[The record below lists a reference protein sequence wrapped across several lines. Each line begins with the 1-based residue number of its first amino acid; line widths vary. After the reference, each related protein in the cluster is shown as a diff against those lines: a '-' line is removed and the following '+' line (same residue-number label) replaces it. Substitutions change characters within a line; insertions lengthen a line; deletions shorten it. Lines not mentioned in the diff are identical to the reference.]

1 MRTQFIGLR
10 KKDKNMNMYKIPF
23 IFAIFIFLVV
33 GCSSEE
39 ICKESDLVLI
49 NTKIYTANP
58 EEPDA
63 EALAIKN
70 GKFSFIG
77 SNSEAENFN
86 CGETKVLDLEGSF
99 VYPGFI
105 DAHAHL
111 KGIGYREM
119 NLNLQGAESLKSM
132 LTQVTIHSNKI
143 QPGDWVIGRG
153 WIEKKWPEGRFPT
166 LEELNAISSDKPI
179 ALERADGH
187 AIIVNSLAMKLAG
200 IDRNTPNP
208 IGGKI
213 DKDIN
218 GEPNGVLIDKASL
231 LVESIIPKRTRADEK
246 KALRE
251 GLYRTAKMGWT
262 QLQDA
267 GSPLSD
273 LELLREIK
281 SEENLPVRIHMYISD
296 GEDAIK
302 FIDSGPYLD
311 PEHILTARGV
321 KLYADGAIGSRGAA
335 FFTKYDDYET
345 KGFLIFQ
352 KEETMPKLIKALVNG
367 IQIQTHAIGD
377 LANSV
382 TLDWYQEAFKAV
394 SDANRMIIEPR
405 WRIEH
410 SQNILPKDQ
419 QRFADMKVIASMQ
432 PSHAIGDLHFA
443 HKRLGLD
450 RLNNA
455 YTWRSLIDLGVV
467 IAGGSDAPVEIGDPR
482 IEFKAAIGRKDL
494 DGYYQDYWNLEESVS
509 REEALYMFTKWAAYS
524 VFEED
529 IKGTIEVGKLADLTI
544 FSKDLMVIP
553 EEEIMSSEVL
563 MTIVDGRVVYSK

>member
-1 MRTQFIGLR
+1 MNINKTQTFI
-10 KKDKNMNMYKIPF
+10 
-23 IFAIFIFLVV
+23 LVIILFV
-33 GCSSEE
+33 TGCSSEKTC
-39 ICKESDLVLI
+39 IESDLVLV

-58 EEPDA
+58 KNPTA

-70 GKFSFIG
+70 GKFVFIG
-77 SNSEAENFN
+77 TNTEAQNFN
-86 CGETKVLDLEGSF
+86 CGESKLLDLEGSF

-119 NLNLQGAESLKSM
+119 NLNLQGADSLKSM
-132 LTQVTIHSNKI
+132 LTQVTIHANKLQI
-143 QPGDWVIGRG
+143 GDWVIGRG
-153 WIEKKWPEGRFPT
+153 WIEKKWPEARFPT
-166 LEELNAISSDKPI
+166 LEELDAISSDKPI

-187 AIIVNSLAMKLAG
+187 AIIVNSLALKLAE
-200 IDRNTPNP
+200 IDRDTPDP

-231 LVESIIPKRTRADEK
+231 LVEKIIPKRSRQDEK
-246 KALRE
+246 NALKE
-251 GLYRTAKMGWT
+251 GLYRTASMGWT
-262 QLQDA
+262 QLHDA

-273 LELLREIK
+273 YELLEEIK
-281 SEENLPVRIHMYISD
+281 EEENLPIRIQFYVSD
-296 GEDAIK
+296 GDEAIQ
-302 FIDSGPYLD
+302 FIETGPFLD
-311 PEHILTARGV
+311 PQHMLTARGV

-335 FFTKYDDYET
+335 FFNKYDDYET

-382 TLDWYQEAFKAV
+382 TLDWYAEAFSSV
-394 SDANRMIIEPR
+394 SEANRMIIEPR

-410 SQNILPKDQ
+410 SQNILPIDQ
-419 QRFADMKVIASMQ
+419 QRFADLKVIASMQ

-443 HKRLGLD
+443 HKRLGVERLD
-450 RLNNA
+450 NA

-494 DGYYQDYWNLEESVS
+494 DGYYQDYWNLDESVS

-553 EEEIMSSEVL
+553 EEEIMSSQIL
-563 MTIVDGRVVYSK
+563 MTIVDGRVVYSR

>member
-1 MRTQFIGLR
+1 MNINKTQTFI
-10 KKDKNMNMYKIPF
+10 
-23 IFAIFIFLVV
+23 LVIV
-33 GCSSEE
+33 LFVTGCSSEKTC
-39 ICKESDLVLI
+39 IESDLVLV

-58 EEPDA
+58 KNPTV

-70 GKFSFIG
+70 GKFVFIG
-77 SNSEAENFN
+77 TNTEAQNFN
-86 CGETKVLDLEGSF
+86 CGESKLLDLEGSF

-111 KGIGYREM
+111 KGIGYREL
-119 NLNLQGAESLKSM
+119 NLNLQGADSLKSM
-132 LTQVTIHSNKI
+132 LTQVTIHANKLPI
-143 QPGDWVIGRG
+143 GDWVIGRG
-153 WIEKKWPEGRFPT
+153 WIEKKWPEARFPT
-166 LEELNAISSDKPI
+166 LEELDAISSDKPI

-187 AIIVNSLAMKLAG
+187 AIIVNSLALKLAG
-200 IDRNTPNP
+200 IDRDTSDP

-231 LVESIIPKRTRADEK
+231 LVEKIIPKRSRQDEK
-246 KALRE
+246 NALKE
-251 GLYRTAKMGWT
+251 GLYRTASMGWT
-262 QLQDA
+262 QLHDA

-273 LELLREIK
+273 YELLEEIK
-281 SEENLPVRIHMYISD
+281 EEENLPIRIQFYVSD
-296 GEDAIK
+296 GDEAIQ
-302 FIDSGPYLD
+302 FIETGPYLD
-311 PEHILTARGV
+311 PQHMLTARGV

-335 FFTKYDDYET
+335 FFNKYDDYET

-382 TLDWYQEAFKAV
+382 TLDWYAEAFSSV
-394 SDANRMIIEPR
+394 SEANRMIIEPR

-410 SQNILPKDQ
+410 SQNILPIDQ
-419 QRFADMKVIASMQ
+419 QRFADLKVIASMQ

-443 HKRLGLD
+443 HKRLGVD
-450 RLNNA
+450 RLDNA

-494 DGYYQDYWNLEESVS
+494 DGYYQDYWNLDESVS

-553 EEEIMSSEVL
+553 EEEIMSSQIL

>member
-1 MRTQFIGLR
+1 MNINKTQTFI
-10 KKDKNMNMYKIPF
+10 
-23 IFAIFIFLVV
+23 LVIV
-33 GCSSEE
+33 LFVTGCSSEKTC
-39 ICKESDLVLI
+39 IESDLVLV

-58 EEPDA
+58 KNPTA

-70 GKFSFIG
+70 GKFVFIG
-77 SNSEAENFN
+77 TNTEAQNFN
-86 CGETKVLDLEGSF
+86 CGESKLLDLEGSF

-111 KGIGYREM
+111 KGIGYREL
-119 NLNLQGAESLKSM
+119 NLNLQGADSLKSM
-132 LTQVTIHSNKI
+132 LTQVTIRANKLPI
-143 QPGDWVIGRG
+143 GDWVIGRG
-153 WIEKKWPEGRFPT
+153 WIEKKWPEARFPT
-166 LEELNAISSDKPI
+166 LEELDAISSDKPI

-187 AIIVNSLAMKLAG
+187 AIIVNSLALKLAG
-200 IDRNTPNP
+200 IDRDTSDP

-231 LVESIIPKRTRADEK
+231 LVEKIIPKRSRQYEK
-246 KALRE
+246 NALKE
-251 GLYRTAKMGWT
+251 GLYRTASMGWT
-262 QLQDA
+262 QLHDA

-273 LELLREIK
+273 YELLEEIK
-281 SEENLPVRIHMYISD
+281 EEENLPIRIQFYVSD
-296 GEDAIK
+296 GDEAIQ
-302 FIDSGPYLD
+302 FIETGPYLD
-311 PEHILTARGV
+311 PQHMLTARGV

-335 FFTKYDDYET
+335 FFNKYDDYET

-377 LANSV
+377 LANSI
-382 TLDWYQEAFKAV
+382 TLDWYAEAFSSV
-394 SDANRMIIEPR
+394 SEANRMIIEPR

-410 SQNILPKDQ
+410 SQNILPIDQ
-419 QRFADMKVIASMQ
+419 QRFADLKVIASMQ

-443 HKRLGLD
+443 HKRLGVD
-450 RLNNA
+450 RLDNA

-494 DGYYQDYWNLEESVS
+494 DGYYQDYWNLDESVS

-553 EEEIMSSEVL
+553 EEEIMSSQIL

>member
-1 MRTQFIGLR
+1 MNINKTQTFI
-10 KKDKNMNMYKIPF
+10 
-23 IFAIFIFLVV
+23 LVIV
-33 GCSSEE
+33 LFVTGCSSEKTC
-39 ICKESDLVLI
+39 IESDLVLI

-58 EEPDA
+58 NNPTA

-70 GKFSFIG
+70 GKFVFIG
-77 SNSEAENFN
+77 TNTEAQNFN
-86 CGETKVLDLEGSF
+86 CGESKLLDLEGSF

-111 KGIGYREM
+111 KGIGYREL
-119 NLNLQGAESLKSM
+119 NLNLQGADSLKSM
-132 LTQVTIHSNKI
+132 LTQVTIHANKLPI
-143 QPGDWVIGRG
+143 GDWVIGRG
-153 WIEKKWPEGRFPT
+153 WIEKKWPEARFPT
-166 LEELNAISSDKPI
+166 LEELDAISSDKPI

-187 AIIVNSLAMKLAG
+187 AIIVNSLALKLAG
-200 IDRNTPNP
+200 IDRDTSDP

-231 LVESIIPKRTRADEK
+231 LVEKIIPKRSRQDEK
-246 KALRE
+246 NALKE
-251 GLYRTAKMGWT
+251 GLYRTASMGWT
-262 QLQDA
+262 QLHDA

-273 LELLREIK
+273 YELLEEIK
-281 SEENLPVRIHMYISD
+281 EEENLPIRIQFYVSD
-296 GEDAIK
+296 GDEAIQ
-302 FIDSGPYLD
+302 FIETGPYLD
-311 PEHILTARGV
+311 SQHMLTARGV

-335 FFTKYDDYET
+335 FFNKYDDYET

-377 LANSV
+377 LANNV
-382 TLDWYQEAFKAV
+382 TLDWYAEAFSSV
-394 SDANRMIIEPR
+394 SEANRMIIEPR

-410 SQNILPKDQ
+410 SQNILPIDQ
-419 QRFADMKVIASMQ
+419 QRFADLKVIASMQ

-443 HKRLGLD
+443 HKRLGVD
-450 RLNNA
+450 RLDNA

-494 DGYYQDYWNLEESVS
+494 DGYYQDYWNLDESVS

-553 EEEIMSSEVL
+553 EEEIMSSQIL

>member
-1 MRTQFIGLR
+1 MNINKTQTFI
-10 KKDKNMNMYKIPF
+10 
-23 IFAIFIFLVV
+23 LVIV
-33 GCSSEE
+33 LFVTGCSSEKTC
-39 ICKESDLVLI
+39 IESDLVLV

-58 EEPDA
+58 KNPTA

-70 GKFSFIG
+70 GKFVFIG
-77 SNSEAENFN
+77 TNTEAQNFN
-86 CGETKVLDLEGSF
+86 CGESKLLDLEGSF

-111 KGIGYREM
+111 KGIGYREL
-119 NLNLQGAESLKSM
+119 NLNLQGADSLKSM
-132 LTQVTIHSNKI
+132 LTQVTIHANKLPI
-143 QPGDWVIGRG
+143 GDWVIGRG
-153 WIEKKWPEGRFPT
+153 WIEKKWPEARFPT
-166 LEELNAISSDKPI
+166 LEELDAISSDKPI

-187 AIIVNSLAMKLAG
+187 AIIVNSLALKLAG
-200 IDRNTPNP
+200 IDRDTSDP

-231 LVESIIPKRTRADEK
+231 LVEKIIPKRSRQDEK
-246 KALRE
+246 NALKE
-251 GLYRTAKMGWT
+251 GLYRTASMGWT
-262 QLQDA
+262 QLHDA

-273 LELLREIK
+273 YELLEEIK
-281 SEENLPVRIHMYISD
+281 EEENLPIRIQFYVSD
-296 GEDAIK
+296 GDEAIQ
-302 FIDSGPYLD
+302 FIETGPYLD
-311 PEHILTARGV
+311 PQHMLTARGV

-335 FFTKYDDYET
+335 FFNKYDDYET

-382 TLDWYQEAFKAV
+382 TLDWYAEAFSSV
-394 SDANRMIIEPR
+394 SEANRMIIEPR

-410 SQNILPKDQ
+410 SQNILPIDQ
-419 QRFADMKVIASMQ
+419 QRFADLKVIASMQ

-443 HKRLGLD
+443 HKRLGVD
-450 RLNNA
+450 RLDNA

-494 DGYYQDYWNLEESVS
+494 DGYYQDYWNLDESVS

-553 EEEIMSSEVL
+553 EEEIMSSQIL
-563 MTIVDGRVVYSK
+563 MTIVDGRVVYSR

>member
-1 MRTQFIGLR
+1 MNINKTQTFILVIGL
-10 KKDKNMNMYKIPF
+10 F
-23 IFAIFIFLVV
+23 VT
-33 GCSSEE
+33 GCSSEKTC
-39 ICKESDLVLI
+39 IESDLVLV

-58 EEPDA
+58 NNPTA

-70 GKFSFIG
+70 GKFVFIG
-77 SNSEAENFN
+77 TNTEAQNFN
-86 CGETKVLDLEGSF
+86 CGESKLLDLEGSF

-111 KGIGYREM
+111 KGIGYREL
-119 NLNLQGAESLKSM
+119 NLNLQGADSLKSM
-132 LTQVTIHSNKI
+132 LTQVTIHANKLPI
-143 QPGDWVIGRG
+143 GDWVIGRG
-153 WIEKKWPEGRFPT
+153 WIEKKWPEARFPT
-166 LEELNAISSDKPI
+166 LEELDAISSDKPI

-187 AIIVNSLAMKLAG
+187 AIIVNSLALKLAG
-200 IDRNTPNP
+200 IDRDTSDP

-231 LVESIIPKRTRADEK
+231 LVEKIIPKRSRQDEK
-246 KALRE
+246 NALKE
-251 GLYRTAKMGWT
+251 GLYRTASMGWT
-262 QLQDA
+262 QLHDA

-273 LELLREIK
+273 YELLEEIK
-281 SEENLPVRIHMYISD
+281 EEENLPIRIQFYVSD
-296 GEDAIK
+296 GDEAIQ
-302 FIDSGPYLD
+302 FIETGPYLD
-311 PEHILTARGV
+311 PQHMLTARGV

-335 FFTKYDDYET
+335 FFNKYDDYET

-382 TLDWYQEAFKAV
+382 TLDWYAEAFSSV
-394 SDANRMIIEPR
+394 SEANRMIIEPR

-410 SQNILPKDQ
+410 SQNILPIDQ
-419 QRFADMKVIASMQ
+419 QRFADLKVIASMQ

-443 HKRLGLD
+443 HKRLGVD
-450 RLNNA
+450 RLDNA

-494 DGYYQDYWNLEESVS
+494 DGYYQDYWNLDESVS

-553 EEEIMSSEVL
+553 EEEIMSSQIL

>member
-1 MRTQFIGLR
+1 MNINKTQTFI
-10 KKDKNMNMYKIPF
+10 
-23 IFAIFIFLVV
+23 LVIV
-33 GCSSEE
+33 LFVTGCSSEKTC
-39 ICKESDLVLI
+39 IESDLVLV

-58 EEPDA
+58 NNPTA

-70 GKFSFIG
+70 GKFVFIG
-77 SNSEAENFN
+77 TNTEAQNFN
-86 CGETKVLDLEGSF
+86 CGESKLLDLEGSF

-111 KGIGYREM
+111 KGIGYREL
-119 NLNLQGAESLKSM
+119 NLNLQGADSLKSM
-132 LTQVTIHSNKI
+132 LTQVTIHANKLPI
-143 QPGDWVIGRG
+143 GDWVIGRG
-153 WIEKKWPEGRFPT
+153 WIEKKWPEARFPT
-166 LEELNAISSDKPI
+166 LEELDAISSDKPI

-187 AIIVNSLAMKLAG
+187 AIIVNSLALKLAG
-200 IDRNTPNP
+200 IDRDTSDP

-231 LVESIIPKRTRADEK
+231 LVEKIIPKRSRQDEK
-246 KALRE
+246 NALKE
-251 GLYRTAKMGWT
+251 GLYRTASMGWT
-262 QLQDA
+262 QLHDA

-273 LELLREIK
+273 YELLEEIK
-281 SEENLPVRIHMYISD
+281 EEENLPIRIQFYVSD
-296 GEDAIK
+296 GDEAIQ
-302 FIDSGPYLD
+302 FIETGPYLD
-311 PEHILTARGV
+311 PQHMLTARGV

-335 FFTKYDDYET
+335 FFNKYDDYET

-382 TLDWYQEAFKAV
+382 TLDWYAEAFSSV
-394 SDANRMIIEPR
+394 SEANRMIIEPR

-410 SQNILPKDQ
+410 SQNILPIDQ
-419 QRFADMKVIASMQ
+419 QRFADLKVIASMQ

-443 HKRLGLD
+443 HKRLGVD
-450 RLNNA
+450 RLDNA

-494 DGYYQDYWNLEESVS
+494 DGYYQDYWNLDESVS

-553 EEEIMSSEVL
+553 EEEIMSSQIL

>member
-1 MRTQFIGLR
+1 MNINKTQTFI
-10 KKDKNMNMYKIPF
+10 
-23 IFAIFIFLVV
+23 LVIV
-33 GCSSEE
+33 LFVTGCSSEKTC
-39 ICKESDLVLI
+39 IESDLVLV

-58 EEPDA
+58 KNPTA

-70 GKFSFIG
+70 GKFVFIG
-77 SNSEAENFN
+77 TNTEAQNFN
-86 CGETKVLDLEGSF
+86 CGESKLLDLEGSF

-111 KGIGYREM
+111 KGIGYREL
-119 NLNLQGAESLKSM
+119 NLNLQGADSLKSM
-132 LTQVTIHSNKI
+132 LTQVTIHANKLPI
-143 QPGDWVIGRG
+143 GDWVIGRG
-153 WIEKKWPEGRFPT
+153 WIEKKWPEARFPT
-166 LEELNAISSDKPI
+166 LEELDAISSDKPI

-187 AIIVNSLAMKLAG
+187 AIIVNSLALKLAG
-200 IDRNTPNP
+200 IDRDTSDP

-231 LVESIIPKRTRADEK
+231 LVEKIIPKRSRQDEK
-246 KALRE
+246 NALKE
-251 GLYRTAKMGWT
+251 GLYRTASMGWT
-262 QLQDA
+262 QLHDA

-273 LELLREIK
+273 YELLEEIK
-281 SEENLPVRIHMYISD
+281 EEENLPIRIQFYVSD
-296 GEDAIK
+296 GDEAIQ
-302 FIDSGPYLD
+302 FIETGPYLD
-311 PEHILTARGV
+311 PQHMLTARGV

-335 FFTKYDDYET
+335 FFNKYDDYET

-382 TLDWYQEAFKAV
+382 TLDWYAEAFSSV
-394 SDANRMIIEPR
+394 SEANRMIIEPR

-410 SQNILPKDQ
+410 SQNILPIDQ
-419 QRFADMKVIASMQ
+419 QRFADLKVIASMQ

-443 HKRLGLD
+443 HKRLGVD
-450 RLNNA
+450 RLDNA

-494 DGYYQDYWNLEESVS
+494 DGYYQDYWNLDESVS

-553 EEEIMSSEVL
+553 EEEIMSSQIL

>member
-1 MRTQFIGLR
+1 MNINKTQTFI
-10 KKDKNMNMYKIPF
+10 
-23 IFAIFIFLVV
+23 LVIV
-33 GCSSEE
+33 LFVTGCSSEKTC
-39 ICKESDLVLI
+39 IESDLVLI

-58 EEPDA
+58 NNPTA

-70 GKFSFIG
+70 GKFVFIG
-77 SNSEAENFN
+77 TNTEAQNFN
-86 CGETKVLDLEGSF
+86 CGESKLLDLEGSF

-111 KGIGYREM
+111 KGIGYREL
-119 NLNLQGAESLKSM
+119 NLNLQGADSLKSM
-132 LTQVTIHSNKI
+132 LTQVTIHANKLPI
-143 QPGDWVIGRG
+143 GDWVIGRG
-153 WIEKKWPEGRFPT
+153 WIEKKWPEARFPT
-166 LEELNAISSDKPI
+166 LEELDAISSDKPI

-187 AIIVNSLAMKLAG
+187 AIIVNSLALKLAG
-200 IDRNTPNP
+200 IDRDTSDP

-231 LVESIIPKRTRADEK
+231 LVEKIIPKRSRQDEK
-246 KALRE
+246 NALKE
-251 GLYRTAKMGWT
+251 GLYRTASMGWT
-262 QLQDA
+262 QLHDA

-273 LELLREIK
+273 YELLEEIK
-281 SEENLPVRIHMYISD
+281 EEENLPIRIQFYVSD
-296 GEDAIK
+296 GDEAIQ
-302 FIDSGPYLD
+302 FIETGPYLD
-311 PEHILTARGV
+311 PQHMLTARGV

-335 FFTKYDDYET
+335 FFNKYDDYET

-382 TLDWYQEAFKAV
+382 TLDWYAEAFSSV
-394 SDANRMIIEPR
+394 SEANRMIIEPR

-410 SQNILPKDQ
+410 SQNILPIDQ
-419 QRFADMKVIASMQ
+419 QRFADLKVIASMQ

-443 HKRLGLD
+443 HKRLGVD
-450 RLNNA
+450 RLDNA

-494 DGYYQDYWNLEESVS
+494 DGYYQDYWNLDESVS

-553 EEEIMSSEVL
+553 EEEIMSSQIL
-563 MTIVDGRVVYSK
+563 MTIVDGRVVYSR

>member
-1 MRTQFIGLR
+1 MNINKTQTFI
-10 KKDKNMNMYKIPF
+10 
-23 IFAIFIFLVV
+23 LVIV
-33 GCSSEE
+33 LFVTGCSSEKTC
-39 ICKESDLVLI
+39 IESDLVLI

-58 EEPDA
+58 NNPTA

-70 GKFSFIG
+70 GKFVFIG
-77 SNSEAENFN
+77 TNTEAQNFN
-86 CGETKVLDLEGSF
+86 CGESKLLDLEGSF

-111 KGIGYREM
+111 KGIGYREL
-119 NLNLQGAESLKSM
+119 NLNLQGADSLKSM
-132 LTQVTIHSNKI
+132 LTQVTIHANKLPI
-143 QPGDWVIGRG
+143 GDWVIGRG
-153 WIEKKWPEGRFPT
+153 WIEKKWPEARFPT
-166 LEELNAISSDKPI
+166 LEELDAISSDKPI

-187 AIIVNSLAMKLAG
+187 AIIVNSLALKLAE
-200 IDRNTPNP
+200 IDRDTSDP

-231 LVESIIPKRTRADEK
+231 LVEKIIPKRSRQDEK
-246 KALRE
+246 NALKE
-251 GLYRTAKMGWT
+251 GLYRTASMGWT
-262 QLQDA
+262 QLHDA

-273 LELLREIK
+273 YELLEEIK
-281 SEENLPVRIHMYISD
+281 EEESLPIRIQFYVSD
-296 GEDAIK
+296 GDEAIQ
-302 FIDSGPYLD
+302 FIETGPYLD
-311 PEHILTARGV
+311 PQHMLTARGV

-335 FFTKYDDYET
+335 FFNKYDDYET

-382 TLDWYQEAFKAV
+382 TLDWYAEAFSSV
-394 SDANRMIIEPR
+394 SEANRMIIEPR

-410 SQNILPKDQ
+410 SQNILPIDQ
-419 QRFADMKVIASMQ
+419 QRFADLKVIASMQ

-443 HKRLGLD
+443 HKRLGVD
-450 RLNNA
+450 RLDNA

-494 DGYYQDYWNLEESVS
+494 DGYYQDYWNLDESVS

-553 EEEIMSSEVL
+553 EEEIMSSQIL